1 MKSILDRFRWSGP
14 RMTDEPAERPAK
26 VPSIKRIHT
35 ILSVPLRQAGFSKTG
50 PLWSKRVAESILLVH
65 PQRSSWSDSYFIN
78 LAADYLSPRDRR
90 HPVEHEADV
99 RERLDQL
106 MPEQR
111 RPELK
116 DSLDFETSLTD
127 PERSR
132 VIHEAIISWGLPF
145 LNRYSTLDGIR
156 SAQRDDPGF
165 SRVAIRLELVK
176 LL

>member
-1 MKSILDRFRWSGP
+1 
-14 RMTDEPAERPAK
+14 MTDGPAEHPAN

-50 PLWSKRVAESILLVH
+50 SLWSKRGAESILLVH

-90 HPVEHEADV
+90 HPRAHEAGVCARQSPSPQERRRPREREADV
-99 RERLDQL
+99 RERLNQL

-116 DSLDFETSLTD
+116 DALDFETSLTD
-127 PERSR
+127 PE
-132 VIHEAIISWGLPF
+132 
-145 LNRYSTLDGIR
+145 
-156 SAQRDDPGF
+156 
-165 SRVAIRLELVK
+165 
-176 LL
+176 